1 MRSLV
6 TAYNPVE
13 AMEQASQRPPD
24 MMFPELYGILP

>member
-13 AMEQASQRPPD
+13 AMEHASQRPPD

>member
-13 AMEQASQRPPD
+13 AMERPPD
-24 MMFPELYGILP
+24 MMFPELYAILP